1 MSDHRK
7 ALRARYGVPCPACQK
22 GRPKAHPSILL
33 PQQRCRIDGYRDP
46 RPELTL
52 STRQMVDKLE
62 GCLGTTDLTDWEQ
75 GFVSRMVEARDRG
88 LLINLSERQVEQI
101 ERIHER
107 LFA

>member
-1 MSDHRK
+1 M
-7 ALRARYGVPCPACQK
+7 
-22 GRPKAHPSILL
+22 
-33 PQQRCRIDGYRDP
+33 
-46 RPELTL
+46 L
-52 STRQMVDKLE
+52 STRHMVDKLE